1 MIYALLLLMVFAWSF
16 NFIVAKYALREF
28 PPFALL
34 FLRVIVSNA
43 LLLLLYLGSG
53 HHRRRPLQRGDWR
66 WFALLGLFGIA
77 MNQVGFTV
85 GINYTTVA
93 HSSLIITTTPLYV
106 LVLATRMKLEAFTK
120 LKLLGML
127 LSFTGV
133 VVLTLEDGLG
143 ASSPTFLGDIIT
155 LGGAV
160 AFALYTVYGKHVAGR
175 YDTLTLTTFIYVAG
189 AVVVMP
195 LAGWQLFEVS
205 WPQVTWQG
213 WMGVFYMAA
222 VASVAAYM
230 IFYYALTKIPATRV
244 ISFTYLQPVL
254 ATILA
259 ILLLGERVTQ
269 NLLIGG
275 TLVLL
280 GVILATRTGRLY
292 DFLGGFALEE
302 TTVIELDL
310 RGRR

>member
-1 MIYALLLLMVFAWSF
+1 
-16 NFIVAKYALREF
+16 
-28 PPFALL
+28 
-34 FLRVIVSNA
+34 
-43 LLLLLYLGSG
+43 
-53 HHRRRPLQRGDWR
+53 
-66 WFALLGLFGIA
+66 
-77 MNQVGFTV
+77 
-85 GINYTTVA
+85 
-93 HSSLIITTTPLYV
+93 
-106 LVLATRMKLEAFTK
+106 
-120 LKLLGML
+120 
-127 LSFTGV
+127 
-133 VVLTLEDGLG
+133 
-143 ASSPTFLGDIIT
+143 
-155 LGGAV
+155 
-160 AFALYTVYGKHVAGR
+160 
-175 YDTLTLTTFIYVAG
+175 
-189 AVVVMP
+189 
-195 LAGWQLFEVS
+195 
-205 WPQVTWQG
+205 
-213 WMGVFYMAA
+213 
-222 VASVAAYM
+222 M